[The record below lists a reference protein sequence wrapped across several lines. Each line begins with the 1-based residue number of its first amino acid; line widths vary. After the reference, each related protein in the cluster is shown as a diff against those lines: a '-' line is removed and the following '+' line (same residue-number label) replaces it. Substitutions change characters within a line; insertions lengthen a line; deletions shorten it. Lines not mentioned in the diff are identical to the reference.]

1 VKDLRT
7 FSQSDTKRGLC
18 SSDQKDKVIPLDTDT
33 KQNVHAVV
41 RKLFER
47 QMNHAAKCE
56 GILRQMFTIRREE
69 NLPVQIKISDALLKG
84 GVAALNKINSQV
96 RQILI
101 EYYSDCESMY
111 LTGVRHIEHQGIIKR
126 QKDDAQKKQA
136 TQLVQ
141 KQLLEKQ
148 ATQKATL
155 DAQAPAQPPRGTT
168 DAAARPLPSGQNP
181 SASPVV
187 SRPIPSAPPLTVPTV
202 AQQAARRGQQMY
214 DRSEYIEAVT
224 PILKGKFSGEAHL
237 LNTVRSITTRL
248 EDMSPRIPVER
259 LQAMDKSDI
268 RKIGSTG
275 ARMSRSQAAAV
286 AAAAGTT
293 RTAGGT
299 RKNITSSFRTTR
311 RLLR

>member
-1 VKDLRT
+1 
-7 FSQSDTKRGLC
+7 
-18 SSDQKDKVIPLDTDT
+18 
-33 KQNVHAVV
+33 
-41 RKLFER
+41 
-47 QMNHAAKCE
+47 MNHAAKCE

-69 NLPVQIKISDALLKG
+69 NLPVQIKINDALLKG

-111 LTGVRHIEHQGIIKR
+111 LTGVRHIEHQGILKK

-148 ATQKATL
+148 AAQKATL

-168 DAAARPLPSGQNP
+168 DAAARPLSSGQNS

-202 AQQAARRGQQMY
+202 AEQAAQRGQQIS
-214 DRSEYIEAVT
+214 DRSEYIEAIT
-224 PILKGKFSGEAHL
+224 PILQKKFIGEPL
-237 LNTVRSITTRL
+237 VRNTIRSITTRL

-259 LQAMDKSDI
+259 LQTMDKSDI
-268 RKIGSTG
+268 RKIGLTG
-275 ARMSRSQAAAV
+275 ARMSRSQAAA
-286 AAAAGTT
+286 ATAAAGTT
-293 RTAGGT
+293 GLKGGT
-299 RKNITSSFRTTR
+299 RKNITSSYRTTR